1 MLLLLAQGLSNA
13 RIAADL
19 VVSETSDKSH
29 ASHALTSPSSST
41 ASRAW
46 SSPTKAD
53 LSDQDMRLIL
63 PDRTPCLGPLA
74 LKP

>member
-1 MLLLLAQGLSNA
+1 MMLLLLVLSHA

-19 VVSETSDKSH
+19 VGSETSDTSQ
-29 ASHALTSPSSST
+29 ASHALTSAGSPT
-41 ASRAW
+41 ASRPG

-53 LSDQDMRLIL
+53 FSDQGIRLTL
-63 PDRTPCLGPLA
+63 PDRTPRLGPLA